1 MIFRVKVHSVSIY
14 NALKLKK
21 QHLSK
26 PFFFFIKN
34 KSFCETAPKFLFL
47 APTYVPGFVYAP
59 WLAF

>member
-21 QHLSK
+21 YICL
-26 PFFFFIKN
+26 
-34 KSFCETAPKFLFL
+34 KSFCETAPKSLFL
-47 APTYVPGFVYAP
+47 APTYVPGFDYAL